1 MNRNAISR
9 LIEVSLFAGIA
20 ISLAGPRSTFARH
33 EAAVVTPAAAASK
46 AQAGPAL
53 ALSRQKV
60 ATQKLMRNPWEK
72 TIEVAFTQRRA
83 AQERM
88 YFYW

>member
-20 ISLAGPRSTFARH
+20 ISLAGAASVFAQQ
-33 EAAVVTPAAAASK
+33 APVAKPAVAASK
-46 AQAGPAL
+46 QAGHPAMPPT
-53 ALSRQKV
+53 RPKV

-72 TIEVAFTQRRA
+72 SVDVASTQSRA
-83 AQERM
+83 R
-88 YFYW
+88 